1 MKGVLLIILG
11 AGIQLACAQAPGFL
25 ALKNPAQFEAAF
37 GEASRQLLSVQ
48 SDFSQVKSLSMLK
61 DKVSSSGRFYYQQK
75 NKVRIEYIK
84 PFQYLMILNDG
95 QMLMKDEQKQSTFN
109 THSNKILQ
117 SVNNILIDCLSGNV
131 YRNREFKTSVFE
143 SNKEYQLWM
152 LPQSSFMK
160 KMFNRIEVFVSKS
173 NYSIQKLVMT
183 EINGDQTQMV
193 FSNQVLNKTLDS
205 QLFKTR

>member
-1 MKGVLLIILG
+1 
-11 AGIQLACAQAPGFL
+11 
-25 ALKNPAQFEAAF
+25 
-37 GEASRQLLSVQ
+37 QLLSVQ